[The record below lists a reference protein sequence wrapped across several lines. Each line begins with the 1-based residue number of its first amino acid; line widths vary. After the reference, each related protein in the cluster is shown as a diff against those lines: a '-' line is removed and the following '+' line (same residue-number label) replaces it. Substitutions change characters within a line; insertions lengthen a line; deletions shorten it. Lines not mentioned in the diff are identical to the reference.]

1 MKRLLTLALFAVLLL
16 PAVAQELTVAT
27 YNIRNANKGD
37 AERGNGWERRCP
49 WVCGLIEVQ
58 GFDIFGSQEVLDGQL
73 HDMLAQLPDYAYIG
87 VGRDDGKA
95 KGEYSPIFYKKERF
109 RLLDEGRFWL
119 SEVTDRPNKGWDAAL
134 PRICTWGHF
143 LDRQTR
149 RRFWFFNLHMDHVGV
164 RAREESAKLVVAK
177 IREMCG
183 PREFVILTG
192 DFNVDQNNP
201 IYTTLT
207 ASGVFADSYE
217 TAATREAPK
226 GTVNNFNPTLKTDSR
241 IDHIFVSPSVR
252 VHDYGVLTDT
262 YRSQTTRSD
271 EEIKSGAFP
280 KEVSLHSY
288 EARTPSD
295 HFPVVVRLEF

>member
-1 MKRLLTLALFAVLLL
+1 MKRLLTLALFAVLML

-49 WVCGLIEVQ
+49 WVCGLIEFQ

-73 HDMLAQLPDYAYIG
+73 HDMLAQLPGYAYIG

-109 RLLDEGRFWL
+109 RLLDEGHFWL

-201 IYTTLT
+201 IYTTFTTRGYWPIRIKPRPGAMPRTGRSTISTPRENRQPYRPYFRVAFGACARLRG
-207 ASGVFADSYE
+207 ADGHLPFADHPQ
-217 TAATREAPK
+217 RR
-226 GTVNNFNPTLKTDSR
+226 GDQ
-241 IDHIFVSPSVR
+241 VR
-252 VHDYGVLTDT
+252 SIPQGGVVAQL
-262 YRSQTTRSD
+262 
-271 EEIKSGAFP
+271 
-280 KEVSLHSY
+280 
-288 EARTPSD
+288 
-295 HFPVVVRLEF
+295 

>member
-49 WVCGLIEVQ
+49 WVCGLIEFQ

-109 RLLDEGRFWL
+109 WLLDEGHFWL

-143 LDRQTR
+143 LDRQTK

-183 PREFVILTG
+183 PREFVIHSG
-192 DFNVDQNNP
+192 DFNVERDVQQFQPHAENRQP
-201 IYTTLT
+201 YRPYFRVAFGACARLRG
-207 ASGVFADSYE
+207 ADGHLPFADHPQ
-217 TAATREAPK
+217 RR
-226 GTVNNFNPTLKTDSR
+226 GDQ
-241 IDHIFVSPSVR
+241 VR
-252 VHDYGVLTDT
+252 SIPQGGVVAQL
-262 YRSQTTRSD
+262 
-271 EEIKSGAFP
+271 
-280 KEVSLHSY
+280 
-288 EARTPSD
+288 
-295 HFPVVVRLEF
+295 

>member
-1 MKRLLTLALFAVLLL
+1 MKRLLTLALFAVLML

-49 WVCGLIEVQ
+49 WVCGLIEFQ

-73 HDMLAQLPDYAYIG
+73 HDMLAQLPGYAYIG

-109 RLLDEGRFWL
+109 RLLDEGHFWL

-192 DFNVDQNNP
+192 DFNVGETSES
-201 IYTTLT
+201 YAVLRG
-207 ASGVFADSYE
+207 SGLLYDTFDLAEIKYAWTGTENGFDPDRKTFRHIDYVFV
-217 TAATREAPK
+217 TP
-226 GTVNNFNPTLKTDSR
+226 GF
-241 IDHIFVSPSVR
+241 R
-252 VHDYGVLTDT
+252 VLRYGILTDT
-262 YRSQTTRSD
+262 YRS
-271 EEIKSGAFP
+271 EEPAGSAKPFR
-280 KEVSLHSY
+280 
-288 EARTPSD
+288 ARTPSD
-295 HFPVVVRLEF
+295 HFPVKVQLAFSE